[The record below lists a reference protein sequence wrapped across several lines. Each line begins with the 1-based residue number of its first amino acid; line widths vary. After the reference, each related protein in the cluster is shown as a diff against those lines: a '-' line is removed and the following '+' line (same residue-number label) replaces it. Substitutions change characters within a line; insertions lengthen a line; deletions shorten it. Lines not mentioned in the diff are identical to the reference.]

1 MQLNENKIFKVSSRK
16 MENCA
21 LYMYAKQS
29 TREGIIND
37 IFENLKNADFD
48 ALSKQAMCSLGAKLY
63 VTKNEFKEVCGV
75 IKKGCKN
82 YNLSTKFIVETC
94 IILAI
99 KGLHKNGSLYI
110 SRNEIDTKGNSIVIS
125 VQHPYAKMLRCKI
138 EPKYDKLS
146 PSELITMAVKY
157 VLKNKYE
164 CINILQK
171 HVNITENDKAF
182 LKELYMSNRNTLK
195 EFEDTLS
202 KLIKFHYKGKVTKT
216 DFSIYNWLVD
226 EFIIKYYKLDR
237 NIFTIGKVIEKEAE
251 KDPEPIPEKKDEEI
265 IPDPKKDKLGFA
277 QYITNKRYGK
287 KEEEKNVTKDEI
299 YGRVHVDP
307 ENTKIK
313 DPVTNSSSDVVDDD
327 DWIMMKILK
336 LRRQLKHTKLELII
350 RDKE

>member
-1 MQLNENKIFKVSSRK
+1 
-16 MENCA
+16 
-21 LYMYAKQS
+21 
-29 TREGIIND
+29 
-37 IFENLKNADFD
+37 
-48 ALSKQAMCSLGAKLY
+48 
-63 VTKNEFKEVCGV
+63 
-75 IKKGCKN
+75 
-82 YNLSTKFIVETC
+82 
-94 IILAI
+94 
-99 KGLHKNGSLYI
+99 
-110 SRNEIDTKGNSIVIS
+110 
-125 VQHPYAKMLRCKI
+125 MLRCKI

-171 HVNITENDKAF
+171 HVNITSNDKIF
-182 LKELYMSNRNTLK
+182 LKELYMSNRDTLK
-195 EFEDTLS
+195 EFENTLS

-237 NIFTIGKVIEKEAE
+237 NIFTIGKVIEKEVE

-307 ENTKIK
+307 ENTTKIE

-350 RDKE
+350 RDKED

>member
-1 MQLNENKIFKVSSRK
+1 

-37 IFENLKNADFD
+37 IFDSLKNADFD

-63 VTKNEFKEVCGV
+63 VTKNEFKEVCGI

-82 YNLSTKFIVETC
+82 YNLSTKFIIETC

-99 KGLHKNGSLYI
+99 KALHKNGSLYI

-171 HVNITENDKAF
+171 HVNITSNDKIF
-182 LKELYMSNRNTLK
+182 LK
-195 EFEDTLS
+195 
-202 KLIKFHYKGKVTKT
+202 
-216 DFSIYNWLVD
+216 
-226 EFIIKYYKLDR
+226 
-237 NIFTIGKVIEKEAE
+237 
-251 KDPEPIPEKKDEEI
+251 
-265 IPDPKKDKLGFA
+265 
-277 QYITNKRYGK
+277 
-287 KEEEKNVTKDEI
+287 
-299 YGRVHVDP
+299 
-307 ENTKIK
+307 
-313 DPVTNSSSDVVDDD
+313 
-327 DWIMMKILK
+327 
-336 LRRQLKHTKLELII
+336 
-350 RDKE
+350 